1 MRAQAH
7 TIMMHGVIQSKGG
20 VAILRGSSD
29 DDGRSRLIILT
40 IKETRRFHLG
50 IRVGVSGRGIPPL
63 TIRGRAVLKN
73 VISRSREYEDAK
85 GPPPVRLPHLPIK
98 EDVWYAGGGTAP
110 CDWRARGILIWCC
123 NTLRIERRVECA
135 GGVGEHGYS

>member
-7 TIMMHGVIQSKGG
+7 TIMMHDVIQSKGG

-29 DDGRSRLIILT
+29 DDGRSRSMHLT
-40 IKETRRFHLG
+40 VKETRRFHKWGCRILRLG

-63 TIRGRAVLKN
+63 AIRGRAVLTI

-85 GPPPVRLPHLPIK
+85 GSPPVRLPHLPIK
-98 EDVWYAGGGTAP
+98 GDVWYTGGVTTP
-110 CDWRARGILIWCC
+110 CD
-123 NTLRIERRVECA
+123 
-135 GGVGEHGYS
+135 